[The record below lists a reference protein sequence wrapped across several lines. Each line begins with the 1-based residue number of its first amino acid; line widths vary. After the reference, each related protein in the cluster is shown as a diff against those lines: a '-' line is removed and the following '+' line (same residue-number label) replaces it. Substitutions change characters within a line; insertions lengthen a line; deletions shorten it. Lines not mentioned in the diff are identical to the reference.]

1 MKIKHKL
8 TLWVGLLFIL
18 IILQA
23 VIAIVQLQSLAVAS
37 ENILE
42 ANYNSLVY
50 ARDMLHSLDQ
60 MGTQP
65 DAREQFEKQLILQ
78 ENNITEPGED
88 DWTLQLRTH
97 FNLLQNTPSDTTL
110 QAQIRADLNHIMR
123 LNLEAIDQ
131 KSEVAK
137 HTADQAILYIPATA
151 GLCFTI
157 AFILLINLPGSIA
170 NPIRE
175 LTESIKQIAKEKY
188 SQRVHFESH
197 NEFGELA
204 KSFNTMAKKLEEY
217 NNSNLSRL
225 MVQKQRIESLINNMH
240 DPVIGLDEDRIILFA
255 NEEALHILG
264 IKSADCVGK
273 PAQDVAITN
282 DLMRVLIKDLWEA
295 HPAEGKRP
303 LKIYAHG
310 KENYF
315 EKETIHILYT
325 PTGET
330 ESLNI
335 GDVIILRNVTSYKEM
350 DVAKTNL
357 MATLSHEFKT
367 PIAAIRMSVDLLNK
381 QDIGPLNAAQTDL
394 VQSIEDDTTRLLK
407 IIGEILSSSQMETG
421 QIQMNIQHVDV
432 HSIIKQAIQTNLAL
446 SVQKDIEMV
455 KSIPA
460 EPIVITADAEKTK
473 WVLSNLIGN
482 AIQYSYEHSTIKV
495 SVTQDKEWVDISII
509 DAGQGIAPEYLSKIF
524 DRYFRIPGA
533 AQAGTG
539 LGLAICK
546 EMIEAQGGQILV
558 NSELG
563 KGSVFTCRLPAY
575 YELPEQRNFNT

>member
-1 MKIKHKL
+1 MRIKHKL
-8 TLWVGLLFIL
+8 TLWVGLLFFL

-23 VIAIVQLQSLAVAS
+23 GIAIFQVQSLAVAS

-50 ARDMLHSLDQ
+50 SRHMLSDLDLLMSDPNARHHF
-60 MGTQP
+60 
-65 DAREQFEKQLILQ
+65 EQQLSLQ
-78 ENNITEPGED
+78 ENNITEPGEE
-88 DWTLQLRTH
+88 DWTEQLRNH
-97 FNLLQNTPSDTTL
+97 FNEFNTSPPDSTL
-110 QAQIRADLNHIMR
+110 QAHIRADLNHIMR
-123 LNLEAIDQ
+123 LNLEAIDR

-137 HTADQAILYIPATA
+137 RTADQAILYIPAAA

-204 KSFNTMAKKLEEY
+204 KSFNTMAKKLEEF
-217 NNSNLSRL
+217 NDSNLSKL
-225 MVQKQRIESLINNMH
+225 MVQNKRIESLINNMH
-240 DPVIGLDEDRIILFA
+240 DPVIGLDEFKSILFV

-264 IKSADCVGK
+264 LKSEDCIGK
-273 PAQDVAITN
+273 PAQDVAVTN
-282 DLMRVLIKDLWEA
+282 DLMRMLIKDLWENNSTA
-295 HPAEGKRP
+295 VKHP

-310 KENYF
+310 KESYF
-315 EKETIHILYT
+315 EKETIHIQYT

-330 ESLNI
+330 EATDI
-335 GDVIILRNVTSYKEM
+335 GDVIFLRNVTSYKEM

-381 QDIGPLNAAQTDL
+381 QDIGPLNPSQTDL
-394 VQSIEDDTTRLLK
+394 IRGIEEDTTRLLK

-421 QIQMNIQHVDV
+421 HFQMNITPIDAN
-432 HSIIKQAIQTNLAL
+432 SILEQAIQTNLA
-446 SVQKDIEMV
+446 SSIQKGVQIL

-460 EPIVITADAEKTK
+460 EPTLLLADAEKTK
-473 WVLSNLIGN
+473 WVLSNLISN
-482 AIQYSYEHSTIKV
+482 AIQYSYERSQVKV
-495 SVTQDKEWVDISII
+495 SITSAASWVDISIQ
-509 DAGQGIAPEYLSKIF
+509 DSGQGIAPEYLNKIF

-546 EMIEAQGGQILV
+546 EMIVAQGGQITV
-558 NSELG
+558 QSEFG
-563 KGSVFTCRLPAY
+563 KGSVFTCRLPSYSEKPA
-575 YELPEQRNFNT
+575 

>member
-37 ENILE
+37 KNILE
-42 ANYNSLVY
+42 SNYNSLVY

-65 DAREQFEKQLILQ
+65 DARQQFEKQLILQ

-97 FNLLQNTPSDTTL
+97 FNLLKNTPSDTTL
-110 QAQIRADLNHIMR
+110 QTQLRADLIHIMR

-240 DPVIGLDEDRIILFA
+240 DPVIGLDEHRIILFA

-264 IKSADCVGK
+264 IKSSDCVGK
-273 PAQDVAITN
+273 PAQDLAITN

-295 HPAEGKRP
+295 HPVEGKRP

-325 PTGET
+325 PTAET
-330 ESLNI
+330 EPMDI

-367 PIAAIRMSVDLLNK
+367 PISAIRMSVDLLNK
-381 QDIGPLNAAQTDL
+381 QDIGPLNPAQRDL
-394 VQSIEDDTTRLLK
+394 VQGIEDDTSRLLK

-421 QIQMNIQHVDV
+421 QIQMNIQPVDV
-432 HSIIKQAIQTNLAL
+432 HSIIEQAIQTNFAL
-446 SVQKDIEMV
+446 SIQKDIEMA

-495 SVTQDKEWVDISII
+495 SVTKDEKWVFISIQ
-509 DAGQGIAPEYLSKIF
+509 DSGQGIAPEYLNKIF

-546 EMIEAQGGQILV
+546 EMIEAQGGQIIV
-558 NSELG
+558 QSELG
-563 KGSVFTCRLPAY
+563 KGSIFTCRLPPY
-575 YELPEQRNFNT
+575 YEIKP